1 MSGPSF
7 GTGVTPQAGHK
18 SGQIK
23 EGLEFKMRIKYE
35 TETCCRCHGVGYF
48 AHFSHVKGGRC
59 FRCGGSGITLTR
71 KGEAA
76 KMVCMKA
83 LTIRADALE
92 PGMVIWETEVL
103 PMSNDL
109 RNRKTVVESV
119 DITGADV
126 TVITGF
132 AVSHMSTDTPV
143 QQALTPSNREVARA
157 ALAGISGVNIED

>member
-1 MSGPSF
+1 
-7 GTGVTPQAGHK
+7 
-18 SGQIK
+18 
-23 EGLEFKMRIKYE
+23 
-35 TETCCRCHGVGYF
+35 
-48 AHFSHVKGGRC
+48 
-59 FRCGGSGITLTR
+59 
-71 KGEAA
+71 
-76 KMVCMKA
+76 MVCMKA